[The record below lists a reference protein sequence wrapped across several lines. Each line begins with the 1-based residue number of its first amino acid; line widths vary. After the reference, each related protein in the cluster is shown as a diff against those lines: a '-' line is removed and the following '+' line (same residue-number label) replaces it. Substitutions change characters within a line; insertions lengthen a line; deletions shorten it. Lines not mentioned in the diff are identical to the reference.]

1 MRSRSGF
8 TLIELLIVIVI
19 VGILAAIAVVNFTNT
34 KQKAYIASEKTDLR
48 NLVVAEEALFY
59 DSAFY
64 TTSFALMNNYTPSPG
79 NTVVVN
85 EATGQGWSATASN
98 VNTTKKCYLFTGN
111 AALVGSATTE
121 GLISCS

>member
-34 KQKAYIASEKTDLR
+34 KQKAYMASEKTDLR

-64 TTSFALMNNYTPSPG
+64 TTSFVLMNNYTPSPG
-79 NTVVVN
+79 NTIVVN

-111 AALVGSATTE
+111 AALVGSATKE